1 MTPDEFRRLAL
12 ALPQA
17 VEGAHMGHPDFRLGG
32 KVFASLGYPDERWAM
47 VKLKSEQQE
56 ILMSSEP
63 GTFVPAKGAWGRR
76 GSTLVLL
83 EALDPSLAAD
93 AIRMAAEGLAT

>member
-1 MTPDEFRRLAL
+1 
-12 ALPQA
+12 
-17 VEGAHMGHPDFRLGG
+17 
-32 KVFASLGYPDERWAM
+32 
-47 VKLKSEQQE
+47 
-56 ILMSSEP
+56 MSSEP